1 MVINYRDAVEP
12 ASQPDLALSLTV
24 RLPERLYVE
33 DVAAAGGGVL
43 LHLEIRN
50 RNSVPWNAWVPNGP
64 LLEAVVIDERGA
76 ERSRQTRQLIM
87 LCPPTRLDAGR
98 GFLLPL
104 RIALPHLAPE
114 GETVTLLLRLAP
126 GSEETESTFRIA
138 PRA

>member
-1 MVINYRDAVEP
+1 MTARYRDSAEP
-12 ASQPDLALSLTV
+12 ALRPEPPLSLAV
-24 RLPERLYVE
+24 RLPERLCVE
-33 DVAAAGGGVL
+33 DVAASGGGVL

-50 RNSVPWNAWVPNGP
+50 RNSFPWNAWVPNGP
-64 LLEAVVIDERGA
+64 LLEAAVLDEKGV

-104 RIALPHLAPE
+104 RIALPDLSLK
-114 GETVTLLLRLAP
+114 GETVTLRLRFAP
-126 GSEETESTFRIA
+126 GSEKAEVTFRIP

>member
-1 MVINYRDAVEP
+1 MVIRYRDAVEP
-12 ASQPDLALSLTV
+12 ASQPELSLSLAV

-64 LLEAVVIDERGA
+64 LLEATVIDESGV

-104 RIALPHLAPE
+104 RIALLEVSPE
-114 GETVTLLLRLAP
+114 GETFTLRLRFAP
-126 GSEETESTFRIA
+126 GTEETDATFA
-138 PRA
+138 VTPRA

>member
-1 MVINYRDAVEP
+1 MVARYRDSAEP
-12 ASQPDLALSLTV
+12 VIQPELALSLTI
-24 RLPERLYVE
+24 RLPERIYVE

-64 LLEAVVIDERGA
+64 LLEANVIDESGI

-104 RIALPHLAPE
+104 RIALPDVSPE
-114 GETVTLLLRLAP
+114 GETVTVRLRFAP
-126 GSEETESTFRIA
+126 GTEETDATFRIE